1 MEESEV
7 PNDRNVEAD
16 QEIDEASTKG
26 KSDDSKSQEPEPDR
40 IQELEDERTE
50 ILGKLVRARA
60 DSANLK
66 RRTEQEIGDVRKFA
80 NQLFAA
86 EVLRVVD
93 SLDRALGSIPESLT
107 GFAWIDGLLIT
118 RAQVDALM
126 RSQGIEP
133 IKADGE
139 VFDPRY
145 HEAVSSGDLS
155 ISGQGAVVLEEYQR
169 GYMIHDRVLRPSLVR
184 AGSPDTPEPPNSPAD
199 DSAEVSAEIE
209 VEADV
214 SSQAE

>member
-50 ILGKLVRARA
+50 ILGKLARARA

-199 DSAEVSAEIE
+199 DSAEIPAEIE

>member
-1 MEESEV
+1 VEESEV

-50 ILGKLVRARA
+50 ILGKLARARA

-199 DSAEVSAEIE
+199 DSAEIPAEIE

>member
-1 MEESEV
+1 MEESEI

-16 QEIDEASTKG
+16 QELDEASTKG
-26 KSDDSKSQEPEPDR
+26 KSDDSKSQEPERDR
-40 IQELEDERTE
+40 IQQLEDERTE
-50 ILGKLVRARA
+50 ILGKLARARA

-184 AGSPDTPEPPNSPAD
+184 AGSPDTSEPPNSPAD
-199 DSAEVSAEIE
+199 DSAEIPAEIE

>member
-1 MEESEV
+1 MEEWEV

-50 ILGKLVRARA
+50 ILGKLARARA

-199 DSAEVSAEIE
+199 DSAEIPAEIE

>member
-16 QEIDEASTKG
+16 QELDEASTKG
-26 KSDDSKSQEPEPDR
+26 KSDDSKSQEREPDR
-40 IQELEDERTE
+40 IQQLEDERTE
-50 ILGKLVRARA
+50 ILGKLARARA

-184 AGSPDTPEPPNSPAD
+184 AGSSDTPEPPNSPAD
-199 DSAEVSAEIE
+199 DSAEIPAEIE